1 MQYFFLNFFFNFDFT
16 KNFKKKYHD
25 FNFSNLFRETVIS
38 STISRFFPGF
48 FADYDL
54 MDSASDIEST
64 TLFVEYDT
72 DFIPTTTAEPELAT
86 YPINLPGYGDDDKEN
101 DLLPGYGEDGGDE
114 NLSGYGEDSTEAA
127 NLGDDDNLPKYEE
140 DDDQSNQIEAQLL
153 PNYSESDN
161 SLANYNENSQEAAAA
176 VAYLPPEENR

>member
-1 MQYFFLNFFFNFDFT
+1 
-16 KNFKKKYHD
+16 
-25 FNFSNLFRETVIS
+25 
-38 STISRFFPGF
+38 
-48 FADYDL
+48 

-64 TLFVEYDT
+64 TIFVEYDT

-86 YPINLPGYGDDDKEN
+86 YPINLPGYGDDDKEE

-114 NLSGYGEDSTEAA
+114 NLSGYGEDSTETA

-140 DDDQSNQIEAQLL
+140 DEDQSNPVEAQLL

-161 SLANYNENSQEAAAA
+161 SLANYNENSQEAAAPD
-176 VAYLPPEENR
+176 AYLPPEGNR

>member
-1 MQYFFLNFFFNFDFT
+1 
-16 KNFKKKYHD
+16 
-25 FNFSNLFRETVIS
+25 
-38 STISRFFPGF
+38 
-48 FADYDL
+48 

-86 YPINLPGYGDDDKEN
+86 YPINLPGYGDDDEEDN
-101 DLLPGYGEDGGDE
+101 LLPGYGEDGGDE

-161 SLANYNENSQEAAAA
+161 SLANYNENSQEAAAPD
-176 VAYLPPEENR
+176 AYLPPEGNRYPTLPPELCNCTKKNLFNKNNEKENLSIIVVGTVEIS